1 MITPTTNYTSQ
12 RLRETKKIRFTPR
25 INLEP
30 VDPHGLEIDCVVEAK
45 AKELAVIQLVTGVD
59 QSAFYDEQRGTTDE
73 ELAVAT
79 RKQKAKKAEARAARR
94 RAGAE

>member
-45 AKELAVIQLVTGVD
+45 AKELAVIQLVTGRNM
-59 QSAFYDEQRGTTDE
+59 SAFYDEQRGTTDE
-73 ELAVAT
+73 KLNEIA
-79 RKQKAKKAEARAARR
+79 RKDKEKKAAERLAKKRAA
-94 RAGAE
+94 